1 MGAQAVRLSNV
12 DIDNA
17 IKNKDFEVLFQ
28 PIFDLGNGALARME
42 TFVRWRHK
50 TLGLLPPGAF
60 ISFFETQGRMS
71 ELTRYVLSA
80 ALQSYVDWR
89 GAYAPGL
96 SINLALSDLGD
107 EAFVGH
113 FQKLLRDYNFPADL
127 VTLECPMP
135 PVDMDADVAAG
146 HFKALSGTGA
156 RLAIEVRGRANEF
169 LRTVNPFPFDEIK
182 TGGASILRFARTVR
196 GPGLSA
202 IADLLDIANQANA
215 AITAVGVEDQ
225 TSLVALRGLGF
236 TAAQGNHLGKVGAL
250 KDFMPSKVNDVRSL
264 LKLDPLDAD
273 SLNALFR
280 SAAPG
285 SDAGVLTAAP
295 NAAADQDKTQDEEGA
310 DGTNVDASENAA
322 AQEAER
328 KTRARD
334 KARKL
339 ALAKRAKT
347 REARKAAAI
356 ERVKAKTAAQSEL
369 PGLDLDEAMDA
380 DLEDD
385 PFGPGLAPRDMQ
397 QRIAKEFAPEQ
408 EATSGPAP
416 EKTPPPEASAAAPTP
431 QRAKEA
437 AEAPV
442 SDEKVTETQ
451 AKRPAKGV
459 VKAESSEDKSRSL
472 QPGDAKATKNASNPE
487 APLKQGPAMAEKA
500 PSAKASSKRQPPAR
514 PAASRAEPPVLDK
527 APEQAS
533 AKAPAPA
540 ASLIDA
546 LPPAARPQPASA
558 QAREKTEA
566 APEVIKYNLRAGA
579 RFFPVIKVAGP
590 MPDRGPATNAVLQNP
605 GDAPAPLIT
614 DAAQPATAAAEM
626 GDAPA
631 KEIASAETTNADEE
645 PALAAAT
652 SQPQETSAAANETPP
667 LAAPARND
675 AAVEDDPL
683 FGDLHRAEEE
693 SAEEEVAS
701 PVRSAPR
708 RKNFLTRKYRLVP
721 THFWP
726 RSWKRRYRM
735 MKAKQAAKRQ
745 ADDAVSVDDASSA
758 V

>member
-80 ALQSYVDWR
+80 ALTAYMDWR
-89 GAYAPGL
+89 GAYAPGF

-113 FQKLLRDYNFPADL
+113 FRKLLRDHDFPADL

-135 PVDMDADVAAG
+135 PVDMDADIAAA
-146 HFKALSGTGA
+146 HFKALSETGA

-202 IADLLDIANQANA
+202 IADLLDIAHQANA

-250 KDFMPSKVNDVRSL
+250 KDFMPCKVNDVRAL

-285 SDAGVLTAAP
+285 TDAGVLSAIRG
-295 NAAADQDKTQDEEGA
+295 AAD
-310 DGTNVDASENAA
+310 A
-322 AQEAER
+322 AQERLAEADGEPSEEER
-328 KTRARD
+328 KTRARE

-347 REARKAAAI
+347 RAARKAAAI
-356 ERVKAKTAAQSEL
+356 ERVKARTAAQSDL
-369 PGLDLDEAMDA
+369 LADLDSEPPADA
-380 DLEDD
+380 SKAGAAKAGGAGDDGD
-385 PFGPGLAPRDMQ
+385 PFGPSLAPRDMQ
-397 QRIAKEFAPEQ
+397 QRIAKEFAHDAPPSEGAAPG
-408 EATSGPAP
+408 EDRPAP
-416 EKTPPPEASAAAPTP
+416 AAQRPPKAAPPPPLP
-431 QRAKEA
+431 
-437 AEAPV
+437 
-442 SDEKVTETQ
+442 DEKVTAAP
-451 AKRPAKGV
+451 AKRAAKGV
-459 VKAESSEDKSRSL
+459 IKAEPSEDGIDNSKTGAAGTAKDAPPKPAAPPKQRPAMADKAPSASAPIQRPPSERRAGPAQRSAQAAKPAASLVDALPPQAKSQTPKSQAASETPERPAAIKLNVPTAGARFSPEIRVAGPL
-472 QPGDAKATKNASNPE
+472 PGN
-487 APLKQGPAMAEKA
+487 GPAMAAE
-500 PSAKASSKRQPPAR
+500 
-514 PAASRAEPPVLDK
+514 RA
-527 APEQAS
+527 
-533 AKAPAPA
+533 APA
-540 ASLIDA
+540 ASEIRASDVSPPEFAEAPPPETGAGREDA
-546 LPPAARPQPASA
+546 
-558 QAREKTEA
+558 
-566 APEVIKYNLRAGA
+566 
-579 RFFPVIKVAGP
+579 
-590 MPDRGPATNAVLQNP
+590 
-605 GDAPAPLIT
+605 
-614 DAAQPATAAAEM
+614 
-626 GDAPA
+626 
-631 KEIASAETTNADEE
+631 
-645 PALAAAT
+645 
-652 SQPQETSAAANETPP
+652 PP
-667 LAAPARND
+667 LAAPARRPD
-675 AAVEDDPL
+675 AEDDAL
-683 FGDLHRAEEE
+683 FGDLHRTEEE
-693 SAEEEVAS
+693 HEEAPAR
-701 PVRSAPR
+701 PVHSAPR
-708 RKNFLTRKYRLVP
+708 RKNFLTRKYRLTP

-726 RSWKRRYRM
+726 KSWKRRYRR
-735 MKAKQAAKRQ
+735 MKARQAAARKDEAP
-745 ADDAVSVDDASSA
+745 ADAPSA
-758 V
+758 E

>member
-80 ALQSYVDWR
+80 ALEAYMDWR
-89 GAYAPGL
+89 GAYPPGF

-113 FQKLLRDYNFPADL
+113 FQKLLRDRNFPADL

-135 PVDMDADVAAG
+135 PVDMDADVAAAQ
-146 HFKALSGTGA
+146 FKALSETGA

-169 LRTVNPFPFDEIK
+169 LRTVKPFPFDEIK

-202 IADLLDIANQANA
+202 IADLLDIAHQANA

-236 TAAQGNHLGKVGAL
+236 TAAQGNHLGKVGGL
-250 KDFMPSKVNDVRSL
+250 KDFMPGKVNDVRAL

-285 SDAGVLTAAP
+285 AEAGVLSSSRAADAAP
-295 NAAADQDKTQDEEGA
+295 TNTMMADRAKQSVVGA
-310 DGTNVDASENAA
+310 DAET
-322 AQEAER
+322 QEAER

-347 REARKAAAI
+347 RNARKAAAI
-356 ERVKAKTAAQSEL
+356 ERVKAKTAAQSDLLAEL
-369 PGLDLDEAMDA
+369 PALDVEDLPDA
-380 DLEDD
+380 ADVEDGD

-397 QRIAKEFAPEQ
+397 QRIAKEFTQQEDDHGEAP
-408 EATSGPAP
+408 AGDNRAAPSPAP
-416 EKTPPPEASAAAPTP
+416 ETSAQQQPKAA
-431 QRAKEA
+431 K
-437 AEAPV
+437 APSPL
-442 SDEKVTETQ
+442 SDEKVTEPPV
-451 AKRPAKGV
+451 KGSAKGV
-459 VKAESSEDKSRSL
+459 VKADPAEDKIDRSEA
-472 QPGDAKATKNASNPE
+472 GGAKTAAKTSKAAPKPE
-487 APLKQGPAMAEKA
+487 APLQKRPAMADKA
-500 PSAKASSKRQPPAR
+500 PSAAKPPPRPKPEGPEPGR
-514 PAASRAEPPVLDK
+514 PAPDQPTPAA
-527 APEQAS
+527 QAV
-533 AKAPAPA
+533 KPA
-540 ASLIDA
+540 ASLLDA
-546 LPPAARPQPASA
+546 APPQPKDSPAKAPPASSVPMNGAQQSA
-558 QAREKTEA
+558 A
-566 APEVIKYNLRAGA
+566 AIKMNVPTAGA
-579 RFFPVIKVAGP
+579 RLLPELRVSGP
-590 MPDRGPATNAVLQNP
+590 RGEDGLPPEAVS
-605 GDAPAPLIT
+605 APLETSPPPPSQAPIT
-614 DAAQPATAAAEM
+614 TPPPEPARPVATAAAPLASD
-626 GDAPA
+626 DAAPV
-631 KEIASAETTNADEE
+631 EIEPPRTETD
-645 PALAAAT
+645 
-652 SQPQETSAAANETPP
+652 ETPP
-667 LAAPARND
+667 LAAPARKPD
-675 AAVEDDPL
+675 IEEDVL
-683 FGDLHRAEEE
+683 FGDLHQTEE
-693 SAEEEVAS
+693 ADEETPAL
-701 PVRSAPR
+701 PLQRGPK
-708 RKNFLTRKYRLVP
+708 RKNFLTRKYRLAP

-726 RSWKRRYRM
+726 KSWKRRYRR
-735 MKAKQAAKRQ
+735 MKARQAAARRNDEAS
-745 ADDAVSVDDASSA
+745 ADSPSTE
-758 V
+758 